1 MKALILAGGKGT
13 RLGEKTL
20 LTPKPM
26 LEIGGKPVLLHQ
38 IELLK
43 KYKIT
48 DITLLVNHLSQ
59 SIVDYF
65 GNGDKFGVKLS
76 YYHEKNPLG
85 TAGGL
90 KDLESD
96 LSKDFLLLYGDVM
109 INMDLSRLISFH
121 RSKDSDCTLVVHP
134 NDHPYDSDLLDID
147 ENGRVKAFHAKP
159 HNEGKYYRNLVN
171 AGLYVLSPSIFDFLK
186 KGKKVDFGKDVF
198 PDIFKKTNMFGYN
211 TSEYLKDM
219 GTPTRLEK
227 VTKDYLSG
235 RIERSNYEHPQ
246 TCIFLDRDGVLNE
259 DIDLISQPEDLNLF
273 EYTGEAITEINH
285 SEYLAI
291 VATNQSVVARNLCTI
306 EELNIIHNK
315 IETDLGIC
323 GAYLNAIYYCP
334 HHPDKG
340 YPEENKAYK
349 IDCNCR
355 KPKPG
360 MLFQAAK
367 DYNLDLSKSW
377 FIGDS
382 ESDIKA
388 GKTAGCKTIAVRS
401 GRSKGYFK
409 TQPDFWFENLKEATS
424 FIVNEPYYDLI
435 KKVDSEL
442 GKHNKTP
449 IVIAIGGRARAGKSN
464 ISSYLALHL
473 ESMGKKVLRVEL
485 DNWLLAESDRV
496 NSKNVFDRFQLP
508 LLTNDLV
515 RIIDGKKTVAPGYSI
530 NPDVEKESVVYN
542 PSGSDIIIIDGVV
555 ALSMPEVRKLSQL
568 KIFVNIESSL
578 HKQRV
583 FDYYQWRGKTD
594 NEIHCLYYTR
604 LLDEYRLIDRQID
617 FADLVV

>member
-76 YYHEKNPLG
+76 YFHEKNPLG

-96 LSKDFLLLYGDVM
+96 LGKDFLLLYGDVM
-109 INMDLSRLISFH
+109 VNMDLSRLISFH
-121 RSKDSDCTLVVHP
+121 RSKNSDCTLVVHP

-147 ENGRVKAFHAKP
+147 ENSRVKAFHAKP
-159 HNEGKYYRNLVN
+159 HSEGKYYRNLVN

-198 PDIFKKTNMFGYN
+198 PDIFKKINMFGYN

-219 GTPTRLEK
+219 GTPMRLEK

-246 TCIFLDRDGVLNE
+246 SCIFLDRDGVLNE
-259 DIDLISQPEDLNLF
+259 DLNLISQPEDLHLF
-273 EYTGEAITEINH
+273 EYTAEAINEINH

-315 IETDLGIC
+315 IETDLGIS
-323 GAYLNAIYYCP
+323 GAYLNALYYCP

-349 IDCNCR
+349 IDCDCR

-360 MLFQAAK
+360 MLLQAAK
-367 DYNLDLSKSW
+367 DYNLNLSKSW

-424 FIVNEPYYDLI
+424 FIVNDPYSNLL
-435 KKVDSEL
+435 KKVDAEL
-442 GKHNKTP
+442 SKHDKTP
-449 IVIAIGGRARAGKSN
+449 VVIAIGGRARSGKSN
-464 ISSYLALHL
+464 ICSYIALNF
-473 ESMGKKVLRVEL
+473 ESKGKKVLRVEL

-496 NSKNVFDRFQLP
+496 NAKNVFDRFQLP

-515 RIIDGKKTVAPGYSI
+515 RIIEGKKTVAPGYSN
-530 NPDVEKESVVYN
+530 NPEVEKESVVYF
-542 PSGSDIIIIDGVV
+542 PAGYDVIIIDGVV

-568 KIFVNIESSL
+568 KIFVNIESSV
-578 HKQRV
+578 HKERV
-583 FDYYQWRGKTD
+583 FDYYRWRGKTE

-604 LLDEYRLIDRQID
+604 LLDEYRLIDRHVD